1 MELGKGY
8 VLPEAGALIGGRFR
22 VARVVGSG
30 GIAAVLEAA
39 DEQAQ
44 GARVA
49 IKLLKPHVVDDASQ
63 RVRFQREADAM
74 ARLKHP
80 NIVEIIFNGFS
91 DPEYPFLAMEYLD
104 RGSLGGQID
113 ERRSFSPAEAALM
126 IHGVLQGLDYAHS
139 HGVVHR
145 DLKPD
150 NILMSNH
157 DVPKIADFGF
167 ARVLDLKMSL
177 TPSGETV
184 GTPMYMAPEQFRG
197 IQVDGR
203 CDLYALGLIAF
214 ELITGSRPFPEGS
227 YMQIA
232 TMHISTELPKVRQFM
247 PDTPQWLVDFIET
260 CCEKE
265 PEHRYKTAKQ
275 ALKEL
280 TSAMTR
286 AGILQSGVEP
296 EQPKGFFSRLFGR

>member
-44 GARVA
+44 GTRVA

-113 ERRSFSPAEAALM
+113 ERRNQHDAEDQEGDEDRDQQQRRPHRFAEE
-126 IHGVLQGLDYAHS
+126 VLPHQS
-139 HGVVHR
+139 EVVHAASSCS
-145 DLKPD
+145 LKWP
-150 NILMSNH
+150 L
-157 DVPKIADFGF
+157 
-167 ARVLDLKMSL
+167 
-177 TPSGETV
+177 
-184 GTPMYMAPEQFRG
+184 
-197 IQVDGR
+197 
-203 CDLYALGLIAF
+203 
-214 ELITGSRPFPEGS
+214 SR
-227 YMQIA
+227 
-232 TMHISTELPKVRQFM
+232 
-247 PDTPQWLVDFIET
+247 
-260 CCEKE
+260 
-265 PEHRYKTAKQ
+265 
-275 ALKEL
+275 
-280 TSAMTR
+280 
-286 AGILQSGVEP
+286 
-296 EQPKGFFSRLFGR
+296 